1 MNAVAVYER
10 VLFAP
15 RASAPWIRGRELG
28 FETWERTNTD
38 IYKHGICPKIYTAGF
53 FRLKILHHQFHLIST
68 ILVGKTQKL
77 RKNGEIY
84 TAGKNFKLP
93 PAVTAVTNL
102 TSARLLLL
110 QKRQSRPK
118 YHRPNFMFISAGQLN
133 HKQLTVSE
141 RISSTTR
148 ISLLRFQRHRFGK

>member
-53 FRLKILHHQFHLIST
+53 FRLKILHHQFHLILTVFS
-68 ILVGKTQKL
+68 GKKHKKK
-77 RKNGEIY
+77 RENGGIY
-84 TAGKNFKLP
+84 TAGKSFTLLP
-93 PAVTAVTNL
+93 AWTNL
-102 TSARLLLL
+102 TSEEADWVFHF
-110 QKRQSRPK
+110 RQIDHQALDS
-118 YHRPNFMFISAGQLN
+118 NFVIKSLSTWME
-133 HKQLTVSE
+133 T
-141 RISSTTR
+141 SSPP
-148 ISLLRFQRHRFGK
+148 IF

>member
-53 FRLKILHHQFHLIST
+53 SGYQISHHQFHLIST
-68 ILVGKTQKL
+68 VLVGKKQK
-77 RKNGEIY
+77 KMSEIGEIY
-84 TAGKNFKLP
+84 TAGKNFTLP
-93 PAVTAVTNL
+93 PGLTGWTNF
-102 TSARLLLL
+102 TSVNSEHSTRFPTH
-110 QKRQSRPK
+110 QSLIQRPFK
-118 YHRPNFMFISAGQLN
+118 DM
-133 HKQLTVSE
+133 
-141 RISSTTR
+141 
-148 ISLLRFQRHRFGK
+148 SL